1 MYTYKL
7 VLDTQYM
14 VDPRYHGK
22 ISHIKYKSCSYVN
35 SCSSNIFI
43 PAALFKNKVP
53 GTDPSPRYL
62 AALLKVVRAKGVK
75 VLFTE
80 PSSNPRLAKRLADD
94 LGIAVAELDVL
105 ETGALTPTSYEDGMR
120 RNLAV
125 LRQALK

>member
-1 MYTYKL
+1 MIHAGSC
-7 VLDTQYM
+7 LDCFA
-14 VDPRYHGK
+14 DPNLPR
-22 ISHIKYKSCSYVN
+22 S
-35 SCSSNIFI
+35 
-43 PAALFKNKVP
+43 A
-53 GTDPSPRYL
+53 GTDPSPRFL

-80 PSSNPRLAKRLADD
+80 PASNPRLAKRLADD

-105 ETGALTPTSYEDGMR
+105 ETGALTPTSYEEGMR